1 MEPVRFGCLGAARI
15 VPNALVKP
23 AKESA
28 EAEVRAIAARDPAR
42 AAVFAERHGIP
53 VVHQTYEAVLA
64 DDDVIE

>member
-28 EAEVRAIAARDPAR
+28 EADLNKIKLARDGVLTQQA
-42 AAVFAERHGIP
+42 G
-53 VVHQTYEAVLA
+53 QTPK
-64 DDDVIE
+64 